1 MNTMNARHQH
11 PALVRTTNA
20 FATVGARQRRN
31 ALPAVVLAAAAL
43 GLQLGALASIFA

>member
-1 MNTMNARHQH
+1 MNDRSHH

-31 ALPAVVLAAAAL
+31 ALPAFVLVAAVL